1 MTGSPAAAE
10 RARWRLL
17 GAAAAVAALMLDQA
31 TKWLVLLVIMDPPRA
46 IPVLPFFD
54 LVLTWNPGVS
64 FGLFADGV
72 PPWLFVLVALAVS
85 GLLAVWIW
93 RAENAWIAAGSG
105 LIVGGALGNVVDR
118 LVHGAVV
125 DFILLHAGG
134 LHWPVFNIADAAITV
149 GVGLVLFDGLF
160 RRKRTPEEGA

>member
-1 MTGSPAAAE
+1 MG
-10 RARWRLL
+10 
-17 GAAAAVAALMLDQA
+17 AVAVMTALVLDQA
-31 TKWLVLLVIMDPPRA
+31 TKWLILLVVMDPPRA

-72 PPWLFVLVALAVS
+72 SPWLFIAVALAVS
-85 GLLAVWIW
+85 ALLAVWIW
-93 RAENAWIAAGSG
+93 RAENAWIAVGSG

-125 DFILLHAGG
+125 DFILLYVGN
-134 LHWPVFNIADAAITV
+134 LHWPVFNVADAAISI

-160 RRKRTPEEGA
+160 RRKTTPAEGA